1 MTIALKARAKRL
13 RPAIADMF
21 GIKVSNSQALELV
34 SKEENFPSWDAACA
48 SSGTESQKTEF
59 DLPEIT
65 IEVTAKLGER
75 PTIAGIFKYF
85 PKIPVRLN
93 NLMKTPDA
101 GALIL
106 VATRTCQGKTTTAHA
121 LFNKMI
127 EGNDDPINILHV
139 GIQEYVYPRN
149 VFVRYVDESGTCFN
163 DSQMREKIVVVDEIR
178 TNRMAFEVISLV
190 QAGVTVI
197 ATIQASSG
205 LGRMNILLSQFGV
218 GESMLRGLMER
229 GRVMGINQELIWGDR
244 SMFKEVT
251 QARHESIIRRLGV
264 DCFGPVEQTYSKE
277 VLKDQV
283 LKSATELLIC
293 DPEFRKPR

>member
-34 SKEENFPSWDAACA
+34 SKEENFPNWDAACA
-48 SSGTESQKTEF
+48 SSGTESQKTKF
-59 DLPEIT
+59 DIPEIN

-85 PKIPVRLN
+85 PKIPVHLN
-93 NLMKTPDA
+93 NLIKTPDA

-121 LFNKMI
+121 LFNKVI

-149 VFVRYVDESGTCFN
+149 IFVRYVDESGTCFN

-205 LGRMNILLSQFGV
+205 LDRMNILLRQFGV
-218 GESMLRGLMER
+218 GESMLRSLMER

-244 SMFKEVT
+244 SMFKETT
-251 QARHESIIRRLGV
+251 QTRHEQMLRQAGVNESRIGYIISM
-264 DCFGPVEQTYSKE
+264 GPEAVFE
-277 VLKDQV
+277 VL
-283 LKSATELLIC
+283 LAANSKS
-293 DPEFRKPR
+293 

>member
-34 SKEENFPSWDAACA
+34 SKEENFPNWDAACA
-48 SSGTESQKTEF
+48 SSGSGSQKTEF
-59 DLPEIT
+59 DLPEIA

-75 PTIAGIFKYF
+75 PTIAGIFKCF
-85 PKIPVRLN
+85 PKISVRLN
-93 NLMKTPDA
+93 NLMKTTDA

-127 EGNDDPINILHV
+127 EGNDDPINVLHV

-178 TNRMAFEVISLV
+178 TNRMAFEVIALV
-190 QAGVTVI
+190 QAGITVV
-197 ATIQASSG
+197 ATIQATSG
-205 LGRMNILLSQFGV
+205 LDRMIIMLRQFGL
-218 GESMLRGLMER
+218 GESMLRDLIQR
-229 GRVMGINQELIWGDR
+229 GRVIGINQLLKWGDR

-251 QARHESIIRRLGV
+251 QVRNERTLRNAGVAESRIASVIAM
-264 DCFGPVEQTYSKE
+264 GPNAVFDE
-277 VLKDQV
+277 LM
-283 LKSATELLIC
+283 SAHTR
-293 DPEFRKPR
+293 F